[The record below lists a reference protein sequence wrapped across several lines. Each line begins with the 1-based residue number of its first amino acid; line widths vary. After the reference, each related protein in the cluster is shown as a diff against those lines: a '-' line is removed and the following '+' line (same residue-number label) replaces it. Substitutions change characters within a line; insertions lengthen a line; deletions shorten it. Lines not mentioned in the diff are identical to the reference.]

1 MRDPYEVLGIAKG
14 SDTAE
19 VKKAYRKLARKLHPD
34 LHPGD
39 RAAEERFKEVASA
52 YDFLSD
58 ADKKARYDKGEID
71 AAGQPKMERRFYR
84 DFAEGGAAG
93 QRYADPSEI
102 FSNMEGMGVFA
113 DLFGGGARRGPRP
126 QMRGQDVRE
135 VVQVGFLEAINGA
148 QREVSFSDG
157 RRLKVTIPAGSN
169 DGQVLRL
176 KGQGQPSPTGG
187 SAGDLHLE
195 IRMQPHPVFTRQ
207 GNDIVAELPI
217 SLGEAVL
224 GGKVEAPTVDGPVSL
239 TIPKNSNTGSRL
251 RVRGKGVPLPGGG
264 RGDHYVTLKV
274 VLPDPPDPA
283 LTAFIEGW
291 APKHPYRPRES

>member
-1 MRDPYEVLGIAKG
+1 MRDPYDVLGIAKG
-14 SDTAE
+14 SETAE

-39 RAAEERFKEVASA
+39 HAAEERFKEVASA

-58 ADKKARYDKGEID
+58 ADKKTRYDKGEID

-84 DFAEGGAAG
+84 DFAEGGPAG
-93 QRYADPSEI
+93 QRYADPNEI

-113 DLFGGGARRGPRP
+113 DLFGGGARRGAAPKI
-126 QMRGQDVRE
+126 RGQDIRE
-135 VVQVGFLEAINGA
+135 TIEVAFLEAINGA
-148 QREVSFSDG
+148 QREISFADG
-157 RRLKVTIPAGSN
+157 RRLKVTIPAGSA
-169 DGQVLRL
+169 DGRVLRL

-187 SAGDLHLE
+187 QAGDLLLE
-195 IRMQPHPVFTRQ
+195 IKVLPHPIFTRQ
-207 GNDIVAELPI
+207 DNNITAELPI
-217 SLGEAVL
+217 SLGEAIL

-251 RVRGKGVPLPGGG
+251 RVRGKGVPLAGGG

-291 APKHPYRPRES
+291 APQHPYRPRES

>member
-1 MRDPYEVLGIAKG
+1 MRDPYDVLGIAKG

-39 RAAEERFKEVASA
+39 QAAEERFKEVASA

-84 DFAEGGAAG
+84 DFAEGGTAG
-93 QRYADPSEI
+93 QRYADSEI
-102 FSNMEGMGVFA
+102 FSNLEGMGVFA

-126 QMRGQDVRE
+126 QMRGQDARE
-135 VVQVGFLEAINGA
+135 VVEVGFLEAINGA
-148 QREVSFSDG
+148 QREIAFSDG
-157 RRLKVTIPAGSN
+157 RRLKVTIPAGST

-187 SAGDLHLE
+187 PAGDLHLE
-195 IRMQPHPVFTRQ
+195 IKVQPHPIFTRQ
-207 GNDIVAELPI
+207 GNDIIAELPI

-251 RVRGKGVPLPGGG
+251 RVRGKGVPLPGSG

-291 APKHPYRPRES
+291 APKHPYRPRQS

>member
-1 MRDPYEVLGIAKG
+1 MRDPYDVLGIAKG
-14 SDTAE
+14 SDSAE

-39 RAAEERFKEVASA
+39 QAAEERFKEVASA

-84 DFAEGGAAG
+84 DFAEGGSAG
-93 QRYADPSEI
+93 QRYADASEI
-102 FSNMEGMGVFA
+102 FSNLEGMGVFA
-113 DLFGGGARRGPRP
+113 DLFGAGTRRGARP

-135 VVQVGFLEAINGA
+135 LAEVGFLDAVNGT
-148 QREVSFSDG
+148 QREIAFSDG
-157 RRLKVTIPAGSN
+157 RRLKVTIPAGSS

-187 SAGDLHLE
+187 AAGDLHLE
-195 IRMQPHPVFTRQ
+195 IKVQPHPVFTRQ
-207 GNDIVAELPI
+207 GNDITAELPI

-251 RVRGKGVPLPGGG
+251 RIRGKGVPIAGGG

-291 APKHPYRPRES
+291 AAKHPYRPRQS